1 MAVLDNGLKG
11 AVPSILVV
19 LGVALAAPIVL
30 PAVAAVSRPLAK
42 TLIKGYLVLSDMAK
56 EFAAE
61 TGEQISDLVAE
72 VKAER
77 EAAVA
82 AGNGPRNQARQ
93 ITTSGAK
100 DGKRGH
106 QGCAC
111 LAGAGASEGC
121 QGEGEPISGQGGP
134 DEARQGAGNT
144 PSRDQG
150 RPPAAS

>member
-1 MAVLDNGLKG
+1 MAILDNGFKG

-19 LGVALAAPIVL
+19 LGVALAAPIIL

-77 EAAVA
+77 EAPAAEEVA
-82 AGNGPRNQARQ
+82 A
-93 ITTSGAK
+93 K
-100 DGKRGH
+100 
-106 QGCAC
+106 
-111 LAGAGASEGC
+111 SETK
-121 QGEGEPISGQGGP
+121 PVVS
-134 DEARQGAGNT
+134 
-144 PSRDQG
+144 
-150 RPPAAS
+150 